1 MGFTI
6 QKNSRRRRFRR
17 KKEPVVEQKKLFDLL
32 NDDFEFSSDILQN
45 IKPVVEEKVV
55 EKVVEEKVV
64 EEKNI
69 IIN

>member
-17 KKEPVVEQKKLFDLL
+17 KKEPVVEEKKLFDLL

-55 EKVVEEKVV
+55 EEKVV